1 MHQLV
6 RLSDDLIIGKGRD
19 RICYEHPTIHEQ
31 CIKIS
36 ITSDKQSKR
45 EMRYFRF
52 LKRRNTDLSKVSTF
66 LSTVKTDKGLG
77 YTFDLIRDHD
87 GQVSKTLLQCLD
99 FNVFTLDDILPQ
111 LFDLK
116 KYLIINAIC
125 VRDISPSNISCQK
138 SETSYN
144 LFIIDG
150 VSNANINPLTIRLQN
165 LVNKRID
172 KAWASL
178 DRKLARFGKSHS
190 NEV

>member
-1 MHQLV
+1 MHQFIQ
-6 RLSDDLIIGKGRD
+6 LSDDLIIGKGRD
-19 RICYEHPTIHEQ
+19 RICYEHPTIDEQ

-45 EMRYFRF
+45 EVRYFRF
-52 LKRRNTDLSKVSTF
+52 LKSRNTDLSKVSTF

-99 FNVFTLDDILPQ
+99 SNGLTLDDIRPQ
-111 LFDLK
+111 LLDLK
-116 KYLIINAIC
+116 KYLITNTIC

-138 SETSYN
+138 TATSYN

-165 LVNKRID
+165 LVNKKIN
-172 KAWASL
+172 KAWTSL
-178 DRKLARFGKSHS
+178 DRKLARFEKSPL
-190 NEV
+190 